1 MPILS
6 DIDERSRLQRI
17 IDTRDI
23 YGPEGYTESS
33 FGETFA
39 AAFQNVILEEQSI
52 SSIYGN
58 EGLNLRKQKVVD
70 LRNDGFDLNPYINT
84 RGRIDYDG
92 IARDTGLIRTDAEI
106 NEERIEYFKEKRE
119 QNQKILDRGS
129 GLAQFFGGLSGYAL
143 DPINI
148 LTLPFGVGTAFKGLG
163 VLATTLRASR
173 NSAAIG
179 VATELAIQPLVYKHK
194 HDIESPYEFSDA
206 LTAIGSVAVT
216 SGLLGGAAGGLGAYL
231 RKARQKSAEFVDV
244 GQKNEIES
252 LDALRQLENQL
263 ALQKDFEP
271 PRVNDVV
278 LTEYDK
284 FAAKQDLK
292 NVKEQQKTRQETIK
306 ALEKQKRQI
315 QKENPSMAKFLA
327 DLGGIN
333 AKSFIKEGV
342 NSDSVAE
349 FSNKRKRGFQKQFF
363 KKGDTVRSV
372 AGRVVD
378 GGLEPDDLAEKVR
391 ELQQSE
397 GFLVTIRDFGVDDAV
412 SLVDQVTRNPQ
423 MLKTELAEGQ
433 IKAIER
439 ELDELQMSEFNFE
452 EYYERVIQEN
462 IDADIAILEAN
473 EKVRLEREKPSLS
486 YEDYV
491 VDEPPKAPIATT
503 NSLQRSFLEREGI
516 AENFDRDIA
525 DYNTLGVKQ
534 AEKDGKKVDA
544 DKIIKELDDDIDGLE
559 SVRVC
564 ALGD

>member
-70 LRNDGFDLNPYINT
+70 LRNDGFDLNPYINR

-163 VLATTLRASR
+163 VLATALRAGR

-244 GQKNEIES
+244 GQK
-252 LDALRQLENQL
+252 
-263 ALQKDFEP
+263 
-271 PRVNDVV
+271 
-278 LTEYDK
+278 
-284 FAAKQDLK
+284 
-292 NVKEQQKTRQETIK
+292 
-306 ALEKQKRQI
+306 KR
-315 QKENPSMAKFLA
+315 S
-327 DLGGIN
+327 
-333 AKSFIKEGV
+333 
-342 NSDSVAE
+342 
-349 FSNKRKRGFQKQFF
+349 
-363 KKGDTVRSV
+363 
-372 AGRVVD
+372 
-378 GGLEPDDLAEKVR
+378 
-391 ELQQSE
+391 
-397 GFLVTIRDFGVDDAV
+397 
-412 SLVDQVTRNPQ
+412 
-423 MLKTELAEGQ
+423 
-433 IKAIER
+433 
-439 ELDELQMSEFNFE
+439 
-452 EYYERVIQEN
+452 
-462 IDADIAILEAN
+462 
-473 EKVRLEREKPSLS
+473 
-486 YEDYV
+486 
-491 VDEPPKAPIATT
+491 
-503 NSLQRSFLEREGI
+503 
-516 AENFDRDIA
+516 
-525 DYNTLGVKQ
+525 
-534 AEKDGKKVDA
+534 
-544 DKIIKELDDDIDGLE
+544 
-559 SVRVC
+559 
-564 ALGD
+564 